1 MYLIGK
7 QMLALVTVDATEFII
22 DLFDLLET
30 VKFVTI
36 GALRVRFR
44 RTRIVRRLNALDYT
58 L

>member
-1 MYLIGK
+1 MYLIGN

-44 RTRIVRRLNALDYT
+44 RARIVRRLNALDYT